1 MVPRE
6 FTAILQREIMAERT
20 AENSEYEEIHVVGFI
35 DIDCSECC
43 RPGTGFACFLRCSR
57 QFVS

>member
-35 DIDCSECC
+35 DIDGGECC
-43 RPGTGFACFLRCSR
+43 RPGTGFARVLCCCR
-57 QFVS
+57 